1 MKQYKYRI
9 NGNLY
14 NVTVNDIDEKNIVTV
29 EVNGAPY
36 SVELDRPVSKPVQ
49 NPVARSI
56 SNSVEAPKVAV
67 APKAAAKSQSAV
79 KSPLPGVVLDI
90 KVKVGDVIKRG
101 ETILIL
107 EAMKMENEVHAT
119 ADGTIRALYVAVG
132 EAVASKA
139 LLCTIE

>member
-36 SVELDRPVSKPVQ
+36 SVELDRPVNKPVQ
-49 NPVARSI
+49 STVVRSI

-107 EAMKMENEVHAT
+107 EAMKMENNIHSDKDGKVSAIKVNKGDSVLEG
-119 ADGTIRALYVAVG
+119 ADLIV
-132 EAVASKA
+132 
-139 LLCTIE
+139 IE

>member
-14 NVTVNDIDEKNIVTV
+14 NVTVNDIDEKNIVSV

-36 SVELDRPVSKPVQ
+36 SVELDRPVNKPVQ
-49 NPVARSI
+49 SPVVRSI

-67 APKAAAKSQSAV
+67 APKAAAKSISAV
-79 KSPLPGVVLDI
+79 KSPLPGVILDI
-90 KVKVGDVIKRG
+90 KVKIGDVIKRG

-107 EAMKMENEVHAT
+107 EAMKMENNIHSDKDGKVSAIKVNKGDSVLEG
-119 ADGTIRALYVAVG
+119 ADLIV
-132 EAVASKA
+132 
-139 LLCTIE
+139 IE